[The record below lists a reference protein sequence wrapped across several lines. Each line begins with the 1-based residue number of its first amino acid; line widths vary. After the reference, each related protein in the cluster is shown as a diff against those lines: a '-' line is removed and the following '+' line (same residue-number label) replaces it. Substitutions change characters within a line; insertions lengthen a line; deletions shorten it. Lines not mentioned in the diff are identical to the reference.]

1 MQESNI
7 TFASNVNIITSDPQK
22 MKSGDQQFLSKISD
36 FYALKKLYEMCG
48 RQTNS
53 KMYIFKNWQ
62 REILCGEYG
71 FSVRREDDTV
81 LANNRLMDKEYGYCE
96 YDEESLFPLIDEMY
110 LNYRDSV
117 WNTRS
122 NEFWWEKGEGLFDYS
137 GNAGISLWKPVNQQ
151 VGNVPVSGGGTLF
164 TSYISQEVERI
175 QQGEGMFVPV

>member
-110 LNYRDSV
+110 LLR
-117 WNTRS
+117 
-122 NEFWWEKGEGLFDYS
+122 
-137 GNAGISLWKPVNQQ
+137 
-151 VGNVPVSGGGTLF
+151 
-164 TSYISQEVERI
+164 
-175 QQGEGMFVPV
+175 